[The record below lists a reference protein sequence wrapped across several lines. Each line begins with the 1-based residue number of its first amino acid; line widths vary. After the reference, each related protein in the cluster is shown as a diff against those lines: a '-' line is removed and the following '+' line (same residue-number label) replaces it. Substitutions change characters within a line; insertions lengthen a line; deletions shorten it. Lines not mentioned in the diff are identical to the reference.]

1 MPHTIAEVP
10 RPTRS
15 SKRVRIVLRATRP
28 SFVDLRFREDAWV
41 VAGEGRATVRL
52 GDYQLGGLAVTS
64 LDVPALNRLFFA
76 VRVGQARRQVAERRG
91 RVPA

>member
-1 MPHTIAEVP
+1 MSHTTAEVP
-10 RPTRS
+10 RSPRS
-15 SKRVRIVLRATRP
+15 PRKVRIAVRSTRP
-28 SFVDLRFREDAWV
+28 AVVDLRFREDAWV

-91 RVPA
+91 HAAS

>member
-1 MPHTIAEVP
+1 MSHATADAP

-15 SKRVRIVLRATRP
+15 PKKARVSVRATRP
-28 SFVDLRFREDAWV
+28 AVVDLRFREDAWV

-64 LDVPALNRLFFA
+64 LDVPALNRVFSE

-91 RVPA
+91 REAS